1 MNIWE
6 IATNYYQYFLRG
18 TRTTIL
24 ISLLTVFCG
33 SILGCLIAFMRL
45 SKFKPLEKFASI
57 YITVIRGTP
66 MLVQLYIVYYQLDFI
81 SYPTGTLFGVDL
93 ERALPC
99 IIALSINSSA
109 YVAEIIRAGIQAVDK
124 GQMEG
129 ARSCGMTNA
138 QAMRYVVMPQA
149 VKNILPAI
157 GNEFVTM
164 VKETSIIQYL
174 GIGDLMYNNGIVV
187 TSTYNPLPCYYI
199 SAIIYLALN
208 IILGKG
214 LNLLEQPTA
223 GKIYF
228 EGEDITAKGFDVNR
242 HRQKVGMVFQQFNLF
257 NNLTVL
263 ENITI
268 SLTKVKKQS
277 EEESKE
283 KALKLLKR
291 VGLEDK
297 ANAYPSQLS
306 GGQKQRIAIVRALAM
321 EPDVLLF
328 DEPTSALDPEM
339 VGEVLQ
345 VISDLARDGITM
357 VVVTHEMGF
366 ARKVGTRVL
375 FTDGGQIAEQGTPE
389 EIFEHPQNARTKEF
403 LSKVINVI

>member
-1 MNIWE
+1 MTIWE

-33 SILGCLIAFMRL
+33 SILGCLIALMRL
-45 SKFKPLEKFASI
+45 SKAKALQKFASI

-66 MLVQLYIVYYQLDFI
+66 MLVQLYIVYHQLDFI
-81 SYPTGTLFGVDL
+81 PYPTGSIFGVDL

-129 ARSCGMTNA
+129 ARSCGMTNG

-214 LNLLEQPTA
+214 LN
-223 GKIYF
+223 
-228 EGEDITAKGFDVNR
+228 
-242 HRQKVGMVFQQFNLF
+242 
-257 NNLTVL
+257 
-263 ENITI
+263 
-268 SLTKVKKQS
+268 
-277 EEESKE
+277 
-283 KALKLLKR
+283 
-291 VGLEDK
+291 
-297 ANAYPSQLS
+297 
-306 GGQKQRIAIVRALAM
+306 
-321 EPDVLLF
+321 
-328 DEPTSALDPEM
+328 
-339 VGEVLQ
+339 
-345 VISDLARDGITM
+345 
-357 VVVTHEMGF
+357 
-366 ARKVGTRVL
+366 
-375 FTDGGQIAEQGTPE
+375 
-389 EIFEHPQNARTKEF
+389 IFEERLRKSER
-403 LSKVINVI
+403 

>member
-1 MNIWE
+1 M
-6 IATNYYQYFLRG
+6 
-18 TRTTIL
+18 
-24 ISLLTVFCG
+24 FCG

-138 QAMRYVVMPQA
+138 QAMRCVVMPQA

-223 GKIYF
+223 GKICF
-228 EGEDITAKGFDVNR
+228 EGEDITAKGFDVNK

-321 EPDVLLF
+321 SRPPCSTPRWSGRCCRSS
-328 DEPTSALDPEM
+328 PTSPATASRWSSSRTRWALPER
-339 VGEVLQ
+339 
-345 VISDLARDGITM
+345 SARACSSWTADRSPSR
-357 VVVTHEMGF
+357 
-366 ARKVGTRVL
+366 ARPRRSSSTRRTREPKSSYPKSSTSFNKQKIK
-375 FTDGGQIAEQGTPE
+375 FTI
-389 EIFEHPQNARTKEF
+389 
-403 LSKVINVI
+403 

>member
-18 TRTTIL
+18 TQTTIL

-66 MLVQLYIVYYQLDFI
+66 MLVQLYIVCYQLDFI
-81 SYPTGTLFGVDL
+81 SYPSGSLFGVDL

-164 VKETSIIQYL
+164 VSRVRTQRL
-174 GIGDLMYNNGIVV
+174 
-187 TSTYNPLPCYYI
+187 
-199 SAIIYLALN
+199 
-208 IILGKG
+208 
-214 LNLLEQPTA
+214 
-223 GKIYF
+223 
-228 EGEDITAKGFDVNR
+228 
-242 HRQKVGMVFQQFNLF
+242 
-257 NNLTVL
+257 
-263 ENITI
+263 TI
-268 SLTKVKKQS
+268 SLWQVS
-277 EEESKE
+277 ENSPPN
-283 KALKLLKR
+283 R
-291 VGLEDK
+291 T
-297 ANAYPSQLS
+297 YTS
-306 GGQKQRIAIVRALAM
+306 QRIR
-321 EPDVLLF
+321 
-328 DEPTSALDPEM
+328 
-339 VGEVLQ
+339 
-345 VISDLARDGITM
+345 
-357 VVVTHEMGF
+357 
-366 ARKVGTRVL
+366 
-375 FTDGGQIAEQGTPE
+375 
-389 EIFEHPQNARTKEF
+389 
-403 LSKVINVI
+403 LSRCQSNFPACNLS

>member
-1 MNIWE
+1 MTIWE

-33 SILGCLIAFMRL
+33 SILGCLIALMRL
-45 SKFKPLEKFASI
+45 SKAKALQKFASI
-57 YITVIRGTP
+57 YITIIRGTP

-214 LNLLEQPTA
+214 LN
-223 GKIYF
+223 IF
-228 EGEDITAKGFDVNR
+228 EGRLRK
-242 HRQKVGMVFQQFNLF
+242 
-257 NNLTVL
+257 
-263 ENITI
+263 
-268 SLTKVKKQS
+268 S
-277 EEESKE
+277 E
-283 KALKLLKR
+283 R
-291 VGLEDK
+291 
-297 ANAYPSQLS
+297 
-306 GGQKQRIAIVRALAM
+306 
-321 EPDVLLF
+321 
-328 DEPTSALDPEM
+328 
-339 VGEVLQ
+339 
-345 VISDLARDGITM
+345 
-357 VVVTHEMGF
+357 
-366 ARKVGTRVL
+366 
-375 FTDGGQIAEQGTPE
+375 
-389 EIFEHPQNARTKEF
+389 
-403 LSKVINVI
+403 

>member
-33 SILGCLIAFMRL
+33 SILGCLIALMRL
-45 SKFKPLEKFASI
+45 SKAKALQKFAST

-138 QAMRYVVMPQA
+138 QAMRCVVMPQA

-164 VKETSIIQYL
+164 VKETSIPR
-174 GIGDLMYNNGIVV
+174 
-187 TSTYNPLPCYYI
+187 TSSTRRWTARTPS
-199 SAIIYLALN
+199 SALT
-208 IILGKG
+208 
-214 LNLLEQPTA
+214 LLSRSTSP
-223 GKIYF
+223 
-228 EGEDITAKGFDVNR
+228 
-242 HRQKVGMVFQQFNLF
+242 M
-257 NNLTVL
+257 
-263 ENITI
+263 
-268 SLTKVKKQS
+268 
-277 EEESKE
+277 
-283 KALKLLKR
+283 
-291 VGLEDK
+291 
-297 ANAYPSQLS
+297 
-306 GGQKQRIAIVRALAM
+306 
-321 EPDVLLF
+321 
-328 DEPTSALDPEM
+328 TSASNSRSSTCRSTTCASTSPR
-339 VGEVLQ
+339 
-345 VISDLARDGITM
+345 VILT
-357 VVVTHEMGF
+357 
-366 ARKVGTRVL
+366 
-375 FTDGGQIAEQGTPE
+375 
-389 EIFEHPQNARTKEF
+389 
-403 LSKVINVI
+403 LSSPVWPRPRSA

>member
-33 SILGCLIAFMRL
+33 SILGCLIALMRL
-45 SKFKPLEKFASI
+45 SKAKALQKFASI

-149 VKNILPAI
+149 IKNILPAI

-187 TSTYNPLPCYYI
+187 TATYNPLPCYYI

-214 LNLLEQPTA
+214 LN
-223 GKIYF
+223 IF
-228 EGEDITAKGFDVNR
+228 EGRLRK
-242 HRQKVGMVFQQFNLF
+242 
-257 NNLTVL
+257 
-263 ENITI
+263 
-268 SLTKVKKQS
+268 S
-277 EEESKE
+277 E
-283 KALKLLKR
+283 R
-291 VGLEDK
+291 
-297 ANAYPSQLS
+297 
-306 GGQKQRIAIVRALAM
+306 
-321 EPDVLLF
+321 
-328 DEPTSALDPEM
+328 
-339 VGEVLQ
+339 
-345 VISDLARDGITM
+345 
-357 VVVTHEMGF
+357 
-366 ARKVGTRVL
+366 
-375 FTDGGQIAEQGTPE
+375 
-389 EIFEHPQNARTKEF
+389 
-403 LSKVINVI
+403 

>member
-1 MNIWE
+1 MTIWE

-33 SILGCLIAFMRL
+33 SILGCLIALMRL
-45 SKFKPLEKFASI
+45 SKAKALQKFASI

-66 MLVQLYIVYYQLDFI
+66 MLVQLYIVYHQLDFI
-81 SYPTGTLFGVDL
+81 PYPTGSIFGVDL

-187 TSTYNPLPCYYI
+187 TSTYNPLSCYYI

-214 LNLLEQPTA
+214 LN
-223 GKIYF
+223 IF
-228 EGEDITAKGFDVNR
+228 EGRLRK
-242 HRQKVGMVFQQFNLF
+242 
-257 NNLTVL
+257 
-263 ENITI
+263 
-268 SLTKVKKQS
+268 S
-277 EEESKE
+277 E
-283 KALKLLKR
+283 R
-291 VGLEDK
+291 
-297 ANAYPSQLS
+297 
-306 GGQKQRIAIVRALAM
+306 
-321 EPDVLLF
+321 
-328 DEPTSALDPEM
+328 
-339 VGEVLQ
+339 
-345 VISDLARDGITM
+345 
-357 VVVTHEMGF
+357 
-366 ARKVGTRVL
+366 
-375 FTDGGQIAEQGTPE
+375 
-389 EIFEHPQNARTKEF
+389 
-403 LSKVINVI
+403 